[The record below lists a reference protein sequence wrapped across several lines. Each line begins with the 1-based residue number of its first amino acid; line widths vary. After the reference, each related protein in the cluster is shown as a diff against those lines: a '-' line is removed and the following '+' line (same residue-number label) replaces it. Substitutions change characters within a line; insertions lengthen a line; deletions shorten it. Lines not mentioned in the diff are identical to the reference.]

1 MSLKKI
7 ISALLFAILVVFAG
21 MTCRAAEVN
30 SNYLNGN
37 KNFPMIDWKQGVSSF
52 LDKSSLVC
60 ERYDPPYYILAVNV
74 LYVDHADK
82 GNTTPNVIR
91 TFRIFY
97 NYNKTEMYNI
107 TKDKRGLTT
116 SYYIDP
122 NGCEAQK
129 SVVMPAGEAAF
140 YLCYNLKFY
149 GTLYQKFGNEYYPVF
164 SDEFYDHL
172 K

>member
-91 TFRIFY
+91 TFRIFMTII
-97 NYNKTEMYNI
+97 KQKCI
-107 TKDKRGLTT
+107 T
-116 SYYIDP
+116 
-122 NGCEAQK
+122 
-129 SVVMPAGEAAF
+129 
-140 YLCYNLKFY
+140 
-149 GTLYQKFGNEYYPVF
+149 
-164 SDEFYDHL
+164 
-172 K
+172 

>member
-37 KNFPMIDWKQGVSSF
+37 KNFPMIDW
-52 LDKSSLVC
+52 D
-60 ERYDPPYYILAVNV
+60 RYSKKWLN
-74 LYVDHADK
+74 LSC
-82 GNTTPNVIR
+82 
-91 TFRIFY
+91 
-97 NYNKTEMYNI
+97 
-107 TKDKRGLTT
+107 L
-116 SYYIDP
+116 
-122 NGCEAQK
+122 Q
-129 SVVMPAGEAAF
+129 
-140 YLCYNLKFY
+140 LCYTFLFY